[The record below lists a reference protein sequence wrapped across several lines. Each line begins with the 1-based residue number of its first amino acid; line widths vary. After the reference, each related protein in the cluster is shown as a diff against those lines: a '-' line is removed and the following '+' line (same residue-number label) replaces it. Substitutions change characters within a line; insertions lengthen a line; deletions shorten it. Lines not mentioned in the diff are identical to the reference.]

1 LPIYI
6 EWPAAASQF
15 TQSLAFLRT
24 AFSRVIKKAHPK
36 LDAFQAHP
44 AAKSVMANWPN
55 MGGTTIAVHLSRLI
69 TGG

>member
-1 LPIYI
+1 MRLGLKPS
-6 EWPAAASQF
+6 P
-15 TQSLAFLRT
+15 TND
-24 AFSRVIKKAHPK
+24 RVIKKAHPK

-55 MGGTTIAVHLSRLI
+55 MGGTTIAAHLSRLI